1 MTNIFSFGS
10 GFSIPLLVNF
20 FCSTLKRVK
29 KQKNF
34 KSRKWNLSL
43 IRRRRLCAQPPS
55 WRRRRRVSPR
65 LPRLPWRSW
74 PSSLP
79 GWAASRRHLRRRSS
93 WIGQPRSSWTFR
105 NRLSSARRSCRQS
118 CYFQKKSERGEC
130 FVWWDHQNSPPK
142 REQKKKK
149 SSKFGDVSRTGH
161 TRTEWITQRILST
174 EHVVFFFLNERT
186 HEREK
191 NELKNERMNE
201 TAFDYSIAR
210 SFFRS
215 LFANARENARAKVN
229 RISRRLHPTWKTSSI
244 SGFLFHRARAFK
256 RERDA
261 RKTREE
267 REQRH
272 HDSPNFDASL
282 GNDVHANGLRNSGLG
297 NREHYVYECVSE
309 YKMARYLCFFC
320 LFGGKLLRCGL
331 IRSFPRRE
339 RICLFSRAD
348 SFLTSFFC
356 FSFSPSLYFFFAK

>member
-1 MTNIFSFGS
+1 M
-10 GFSIPLLVNF
+10 
-20 FCSTLKRVK
+20 
-29 KQKNF
+29 
-34 KSRKWNLSL
+34 
-43 IRRRRLCAQPPS
+43 
-55 WRRRRRVSPR
+55 
-65 LPRLPWRSW
+65 
-74 PSSLP
+74 
-79 GWAASRRHLRRRSS
+79 
-93 WIGQPRSSWTFR
+93 
-105 NRLSSARRSCRQS
+105 
-118 CYFQKKSERGEC
+118 
-130 FVWWDHQNSPPK
+130 
-142 REQKKKK
+142 
-149 SSKFGDVSRTGH
+149 SRTGH

-309 YKMARYLCFFC
+309 YKMARYLCFFLSFRWKTAALRFDTFVSTERENMFIFESR
-320 LFGGKLLRCGL
+320 LFLDEFLL
-331 IRSFPRRE
+331 
-339 RICLFSRAD
+339 LFFQSVAV
-348 SFLTSFFC
+348 LFFRKIKQ
-356 FSFSPSLYFFFAK
+356 AKAAF